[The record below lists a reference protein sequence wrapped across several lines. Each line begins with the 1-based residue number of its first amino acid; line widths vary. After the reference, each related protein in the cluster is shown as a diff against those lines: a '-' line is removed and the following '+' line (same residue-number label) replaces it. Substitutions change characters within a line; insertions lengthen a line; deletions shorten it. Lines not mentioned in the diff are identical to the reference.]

1 MADVEECKHLI
12 AIDQCS
18 ICNGS
23 DAAPARRAA
32 SDVRKDRTFTCSVC
46 GRSLPETSFPT
57 GKPGERLTERCRA
70 CRDYLRDQRKAG
82 VDDDDALA
90 KRRRQFTTRRE

>member
-1 MADVEECKHLI
+1 MSDDEECMHLI
-12 AIDQCS
+12 AAATCS

-23 DAAPARRAA
+23 DAVPVRRST
-32 SDVRKDRTFTCSVC
+32 SDVRKDRSFTCSVC
-46 GRSLPETSFPT
+46 ERSLPETRFPT

-82 VDDDDALA
+82 VDDDEALA
-90 KRRRQFTTRRE
+90 KRRRQFRRS